1 MQRKKYAVHINAPKE
16 KVWQVLWSDD
26 HYQKWTAV
34 FCEGSYA
41 ESDWQEGS
49 RIRFLSPSGSGM
61 YSTIVKK
68 EEPRFISFRH
78 DGEMKD
84 GIELP
89 LDDKSRQW
97 AGATENYT
105 LSEDNG
111 STELIVDMDLIE
123 SHEAYFDEHFPKGLQ
138 LVKELAEVKGEM

>member
-1 MQRKKYAVHINAPKE
+1 MFMQRKKYVVQINAPKE
-16 KVWQVLWSDD
+16 KVWEVLWSNDG
-26 HYQKWTAV
+26 YRKWTAV
-34 FCEGSYA
+34 FSEGSYA

-49 RIRFLSPSGSGM
+49 RIRFLAPGGSGM

-68 EEPRFISFRH
+68 EDNRFISFRH

-84 GIELP
+84 GVELP

-111 STELIVDMDLIE
+111 RTELVVEMDLTE
-123 SHEAYFDEHFPKGLQ
+123 SHETYFDEHFPKGLQ
-138 LVKELAEVKGEM
+138 IVKELAES